1 MEEKNTQQAKFWVDF
16 LLEAG
21 GESILHRYWFTIDL
35 SDEEFEELYQLWYD
49 NNCELQR
56 WYADDKGHE
65 ALYEKI
71 DGIAYNALND
81 LLKKHEP
88 QFADPVDCYWEISK
102 ETADA
107 F

>member
-16 LLEAG
+16 ALEAG
-21 GESILHRYWFTIDL
+21 EGAVLHRYWFTIDL
-35 SDEEFEELYQLWYD
+35 PDEEFEELYQLWYD
-49 NNCELQR
+49 NNCELKS

-81 LLKKHEP
+81 LLKKHDP